1 MPRPPRR
8 RARPPRA
15 AAARAAVSGLLA
27 AAAFALATAG
37 PLTAAGASPAAPL
50 TSNASQAAGAAT
62 HAADV
67 LPVTLAIT
75 AITPGYLTA
84 AKAVTVSGTVTNISG
99 AALTGLTVQL
109 RSSGTPISSREGL
122 QIYADSATVA
132 DTPVT
137 GATTPISSSLAPRQK
152 ATWSIKLRPK
162 QLGLA
167 GFGVYP
173 LAAEVDSAAGNGLVA
188 ERTFLP
194 YWPGKHSLDPKRQD
208 IAWVWPL
215 IGRPEQSVCPGG
227 LLTNGLAGSFG
238 PSGRLAGLL
247 TAGRTYASSAHLT
260 WAIEPSLLA
269 SAKVMTHAYTYGGT
283 TACGNGHSR
292 PASKTAAAWLA
303 GVQSVTASQPSFLTP
318 YADVDAAALI
328 HQGLNTDLSLAFTA
342 GRSTARQVLGLGSG
356 QGSLLDTG
364 LAWPAEGIANY
375 SVLNGMAIS
384 DINTVILNSNT
395 MPPSPSQGFTP
406 SAVSSTP
413 SGVGPRMHVLIADQ
427 TITQVL
433 DTANQGGTSAGTTFA
448 VAQRFLAETAMAA
461 AEEPGVARSLVIAPP
476 RSWNPPAGLASQ
488 LLASTVSAPWLRP
501 VSLPALASAPRAAGQ
516 VHRKLHQ
523 VTSKNE
529 LHAGLLRGVRQ
540 LDASAGLLES
550 IRSAPDPQLSAA
562 ILGVESAAW
571 RGGGVHARKARVL
584 LHRISSYVAG
594 QQSAILVI
602 GPQRVTLGGLSG
614 TLPVSISNQLDYAIT
629 VRLGVELTSQQR
641 IQVKLPPGTITVP
654 ANTDKTIK
662 LHVRASAVGSTTIRL
677 NLLSRSGTPLPGHSV
692 TLTVQATHFGTLAI
706 VIIGAALCVFML
718 ASIRRAFTRG
728 RGEQP
733 PPLTD
738 PEGGGP
744 ASPEP
749 PGQAERADNVVAD
762 QADDEPPAEDPDE
775 YASTPGRTD
784 GG

>member
-15 AAARAAVSGLLA
+15 LSARATAGLLA
-27 AAAFALATAG
+27 TAAVALATAG
-37 PLTAAGASPAAPL
+37 PLAAATASSAAPSAGADASAAGTAVS
-50 TSNASQAAGAAT
+50 
-62 HAADV
+62 AADA

-75 AITPGYLTA
+75 AIAPGYLTA
-84 AKAVTVSGTVTNISG
+84 AKAVTVSGTVTNTSG

-132 DTPVT
+132 DAPVT
-137 GATTPISSSLAPRQK
+137 GATATISSPLAPRHK

-162 QLGLA
+162 QLSLA
-167 GFGVYP
+167 SFGVYP
-173 LAAEVDSAAGNGLVA
+173 LAAEVDGPTGTVLVA

-194 YWPGKHSLDPKRQD
+194 YWPGKHALDPKRQD

-227 LLTNGLAGSFG
+227 LLTNGLAASFG
-238 PSGRLAGLL
+238 PGGRLSGLL
-247 TAGRTYASSAHLT
+247 SAGRAYAGSAHLT

-269 SAKVMTHAYTYGGT
+269 SAKVMTHAYSYGGT

-292 PASKTAAAWLA
+292 PASKAAAAWLA
-303 GVQSVTASQPSFLTP
+303 GVQAVTAAQPSFLTP

-328 HQGLNTDLSLAFTA
+328 HRGLNEDLAQAFTA
-342 GRSTARQVLGLGSG
+342 GRSTARQVLGPGSG
-356 QGSLLDTG
+356 QNSLLDTG

-375 SVLNGMAIS
+375 SVLNGMAAVS
-384 DINTVILNSNT
+384 GINTVILNSNI
-395 MPPSPSQGFTP
+395 MPASPTQDFTP

-413 SGVGPRMHVLIADQ
+413 SGVGPRMHVLIADE
-427 TITQVL
+427 TITQIL
-433 DTANQGGTSAGTTFA
+433 DTANHGTAPAGTSFT

-461 AEEPGVARSLVIAPP
+461 AEQPDLARSLVIAPP
-476 RSWNPPAGLASQ
+476 RSWNPPPGLASK

-501 VSLPALASAPRAAGQ
+501 VSLPALASAPRGAGQ

-529 LHAGLLRGVRQ
+529 LHAGLLRGVKQ
-540 LDASAGLLES
+540 LDASARLLES
-550 IRSAPDPQLSAA
+550 IRSTPDPQLGTA

-571 RGGGVHARKARVL
+571 RGGGVRARKARVL
-584 LHRISSYVAG
+584 MHRISSYVAS
-594 QQSAILVI
+594 QQAAVVII

-614 TLPVSISNQLDYAIT
+614 TLPVSISNQLSYAIT
-629 VRLGVELTSQQR
+629 VRLGAALPSQQR
-641 IQVKLPPGTITVP
+641 VRVDLPPGTITVP
-654 ANTDKTIK
+654 ASTDKTIK
-662 LHVRASAVGSTTIRL
+662 LRVRASAVGSTTIRL
-677 NLLSRSGTPLPGHSV
+677 SLLSRSGTPLPGHSV

-706 VIIGAALCVFML
+706 VIIGAALGVFML
-718 ASIRRAFTRG
+718 ASVRRAFTRG
-728 RGEQP
+728 RGEP
-733 PPLTD
+733 PGPPADSQGT
-738 PEGGGP
+738 GP

-762 QADDEPPAEDPDE
+762 QADDDPPAEDPDE